1 MNLLRAKNN
10 WVNSTSIILLFEDN
24 YVILYHLLSLLGKVD

>member
-10 WVNSTSIILLFEDN
+10 WVNSISIILLFEDN